1 MNSET
6 DFVARN
12 SDFQA
17 LASGIAG
24 VALSSGTAD
33 VEKIRASAYPAG
45 GTVADAVANAIA
57 TIGENMT
64 LRRAAMDLLARRE
77 HSRAELL
84 DKLQR
89 KFPENVEAFA
99 QVLDQLALD
108 GLLDDERF
116 TEAYIRYRRTRG
128 VGPLLIRQELRQKG
142 IDGATL
148 ESALDL
154 QSDDWHESLLALM
167 DKKTHGTVPPKSD
180 VKARQKLYRA
190 LLAKGYSSGMIARA
204 FLRL

>member
-1 MNSET
+1 M
-6 DFVARN
+6 
-12 SDFQA
+12 
-17 LASGIAG
+17 
-24 VALSSGTAD
+24 SSN
-33 VEKIRASAYPAG
+33 K
-45 GTVADAVANAIA
+45 AI
-57 TIGENMT
+57 GLT

-84 DKLQR
+84 DKLTR
-89 KFPENVEAFA
+89 KFPENLEAFP

-108 GLLDDERF
+108 GLLDDARF

-142 IDGATL
+142 IEGVTL
-148 ESALDL
+148 EAALDV
-154 QSDDWHESLLALM
+154 QSDDWQESLLALM
-167 DKKTHGTVPPKSD
+167 DKKTHGAVPPKSD

-190 LLAKGYSSGMIARA
+190 LLAKGYSSAMIARA

>member
-1 MNSET
+1 
-6 DFVARN
+6 V
-12 SDFQA
+12 
-17 LASGIAG
+17 
-24 VALSSGTAD
+24 SSN
-33 VEKIRASAYPAG
+33 K
-45 GTVADAVANAIA
+45 AI
-57 TIGENMT
+57 GLT

-108 GLLDDERF
+108 GLLDDARF

-128 VGPLLIRQELRQKG
+128 VGPLLVRQELRQKG

-167 DKKTHGTVPPKSD
+167 DKKTQGTVPPKSD